1 MWSPK
6 TPTFQGYLNRVTN
19 GDNVFLLVR
28 ETATTDAGMATPFRF
43 IGAVGYASQEGSRPV
58 GVVWQLRAP
67 MP

>member
-28 ETATTDAGMATPFRF
+28 ETATTDAGMTTPFRF
-43 IGAVGYASQEGSRPV
+43 IGAVGYASQEG
-58 GVVWQLRAP
+58 
-67 MP
+67 